1 MDNGTCNCETLP
13 LLFSRLSLLRLGSAP
28 SVVVPIQ
35 TAPASNKFFFTIPL
49 IFIEFINYQQASYIF
64 FFLLF
69 FSNYA
74 LRGGG
79 GVSKISLQAYQS
91 KNLKKKKEKKKSGK
105 KKETLKK
112 KIKQD
117 LTLDIL
123 TNLANQ
129 KLLFFHPMSGYYFI
143 LSKIK

>member
-1 MDNGTCNCETLP
+1 MDNGTCNCVTLP

-64 FFLLF
+64 FVLLF

-79 GVSKISLQAYQS
+79 SPKHPCKHII
-91 KNLKKKKEKKKSGK
+91 KELKKKKEV
-105 KKETLKK
+105 
-112 KIKQD
+112 
-117 LTLDIL
+117 
-123 TNLANQ
+123 
-129 KLLFFHPMSGYYFI
+129 
-143 LSKIK
+143 

>member
-1 MDNGTCNCETLP
+1 MDNGTCNCVTLP

-64 FFLLF
+64 FLF

-79 GVSKISLQAYQS
+79 VSKTSLQAYQS
-91 KNLKKKKEKKKSGK
+91 KNFFKKRKRKSEK

-112 KIKQD
+112 KKRFNIRYFDKFGKPKTAV
-117 LTLDIL
+117 LSF
-123 TNLANQ
+123 NVRV
-129 KLLFFHPMSGYYFI
+129 LFHFV
-143 LSKIK
+143 